1 VLPVQSTTFDQN
13 PIPTLLTCIVAHFV
27 NDGLDIVLP
36 LIMPILVIRYS
47 LNLFEVGTIL
57 TCYSATTVVFQ
68 PLFGYAT
75 DITGYKKVYLSA
87 GLIVMGVSLFQVQFA
102 SSLIW
107 VLLLASLTGLGYSV
121 YHPVAISFINA
132 AYMERRG
139 FGVGFHGLGG
149 SVGRGVFP
157 AALGGLLAAYGLGSA
172 SLFLLATALLVGSLV
187 LRLPPTVG
195 SRRGRKFGLSLAPV
209 ILVAAVVQLLRTVFY
224 AGTVNFMPTYLV
236 RELHLDIASAG
247 ICTSVM
253 LVFGIL
259 TQPLGG
265 HLSDKLGRRAVLGLS
280 SLLMGLSFILFLWIP
295 YPFSLVVL
303 SMVGFWVFL
312 GFPIPYAIVGDHVS
326 KESIGTSLG
335 IVSGLGSAGGII
347 APLFVGRLGDQYGLG
362 SAMLLASIFA
372 LAAAGICLLLPKGAK
387 TGRAN

>member
-1 VLPVQSTTFDQN
+1 MLPVQSTTFDQN

-68 PLFGYAT
+68 PLLGYVT

-87 GLIVMGVSLFQVQFA
+87 GLIVMGVSLFLVQFA

-107 VLLLASLTGLGYSV
+107 VLLLAFLTGLGYSV

-157 AALGGLLAAYGLGSA
+157 AALGGLLAAYGLGST
-172 SLFLLATALLVGSLV
+172 SLFLLTTALLVGSLV

-195 SRRGRKFGLSLAPV
+195 NRRGRKFGLSLAPV

-236 RELHLDIASAG
+236 RELHLDISSAG

-280 SLLMGLSFILFLWIP
+280 SLLMGLSFMIFLWIP

-303 SMVGFWVFL
+303 SMVGFWIFL
-312 GFPIPYAIVGDHVS
+312 GFPIPYAVVGDNVS

-335 IVSGLGSAGGII
+335 IVSGLGSVGGII
-347 APLFVGRLGDQYGLG
+347 APLFVGKLGDQYGLG
-362 SAMLLASIFA
+362 NAMLLASIFA
-372 LAAAGICLLLPKGAK
+372 LAAAGVCLLLPKGAK
-387 TGRAN
+387 RGTIN